1 MQSEGLPKG
10 PGGLLKGSRSLI
22 EGPEDLSEGPRGLSE
37 GPEGLPGGPGGGG
50 ANVCMDGQTEFLPI
64 PQDFLPCRGRCPKTH
79 SVKEIHR
86 RQKSPCST
94 RIYDV
99 VVVVVIAPTADESP
113 PLRGG

>member
-50 ANVCMDGQTEFLPI
+50 QTYVWT
-64 PQDFLPCRGRCPKTH
+64 D
-79 SVKEIHR
+79 R
-86 RQKSPCST
+86 RNFSPFYRIFSPVGAAAQK
-94 RIYDV
+94 RI
-99 VVVVVIAPTADESP
+99 
-113 PLRGG
+113 R

>member
-64 PQDFLPCRGRCPKTH
+64 LQHFVPCRGHCPATLCDFTPSKKQGKGTADLMMPFG
-79 SVKEIHR
+79 VFWAA
-86 RQKSPCST
+86 
-94 RIYDV
+94 
-99 VVVVVIAPTADESP
+99 APTGDKV
-113 PLRGG
+113 L

>member
-1 MQSEGLPKG
+1 MENEGMKKIPLNKWTDG
-10 PGGLLKGSRSLI
+10 WTDGRTDGRTDGQ
-22 EGPEDLSEGPRGLSE
+22 
-37 GPEGLPGGPGGGG
+37 
-50 ANVCMDGQTEFLPI
+50 MDGQTEFLPI
-64 PQDFLPCRGRCPKTH
+64 LQDFLPCRGRCPKTH

-94 RIYDV
+94 RIHDV